1 MNSNPCANN
10 PLRTRAD
17 LARLAEDLIAPLIPC
32 LSEGRARLHLGDTGA
47 SYDEA
52 VAGMEGFSR
61 VLWAL
66 VPMLAG
72 RCPGA
77 EAPWALWREGL
88 IHGVD
93 PNHREYWG
101 DIGPFDQRMV
111 EMAVMGMALC
121 MIPDRFY
128 RDLPEAARRNLY
140 RWLNQINR
148 YEMPENNWQFFR
160 VLVNCG
166 FLSVG
171 LPADEKRLRDDLTA
185 LEAHYCADG
194 WYYDKPAQRDYYTL
208 WAFHYYGL
216 VYATFMGERDPAR
229 ASRFRERARLIAPR
243 FAAWFDREG
252 RALPYGRSL
261 TYRFAQ
267 GAFWS
272 ACALAGVTAE
282 GLGWGE
288 IRHLALENLRWWM
301 KQPIFDRDGV
311 LTIGY
316 GYPNLIFTEGYN
328 APGSPYWAMKVFALL
343 ALPEDHPFW
352 TAEERPYTPPRRLAD
367 REARLL
373 LTRDDENRS
382 VIAYTAG
389 NHAYEHA
396 HEDEKYEKFA
406 YSTRFA
412 FSVAKEARTLRK
424 GAFDSMLAVRGEGTL
439 WHVRSGCDAFEI
451 GEDAV
456 RFTWSPMEGVTVE
469 TRLIPWE
476 NWHVRCHVLKN
487 DRPVEAAE
495 GGFAVCRDY
504 AGLRPCDRVRSET
517 FANALKAGAACDRGS
532 CAVFAVAGY
541 DRGEVVEPE
550 ANTNLLMP
558 RTLIPT
564 LLARLAPGEHRLI
577 CAVCA
582 SEDGRLPDRIPK
594 EVMKIAQQCR

>member
-1 MNSNPCANN
+1 MNRFADN

-17 LARLAEDLIAPLIPC
+17 LARLAADMIAPLIPC
-32 LSEGRARLHLGDTGA
+32 LSEGRARLILGDTGA
-47 SYDEA
+47 AYDA
-52 VAGMEGFSR
+52 AIAGMEGFSR

-66 VPMLAG
+66 TPMLAG
-72 RCPGA
+72 GCPEA

-93 PNHREYWG
+93 PGHREYWG

-121 MIPDRFY
+121 MIPERFY
-128 RDLPEAARRNLY
+128 FDLPEAAQKNLY

-148 YEMPENNWQFFR
+148 HDMPQNNWLFFR

-171 LPADEKRLRDDLTA
+171 LPADEARLEDDLNR
-185 LEAHYCADG
+185 LETHYCGDG

-216 VYATFMGERDPAR
+216 IYARFMSGRDPERSAR
-229 ASRFRERARLIAPR
+229 FIDRARQIAPR

-267 GAFWS
+267 GAFFS
-272 ACALAGVTAE
+272 ACAVGGVTAE

-288 IRHLALENLRWWM
+288 IRHLLLQNLRWWM
-301 KQPIFDRDGV
+301 KQPIFDRDGI

-328 APGSPYWAMKVFALL
+328 APGSPYWAMKVFAALS
-343 ALPEDHPFW
+343 LPEDHPFW
-352 TAEERPYTPPRRLAD
+352 QAEEAAYTPPRVLLD
-367 REARLL
+367 TQARLL
-373 LTRDDENRS
+373 LTRDEDNAS

-389 NHAYEHA
+389 NHAYEHT

-406 YSTRFA
+406 YSTRFG
-412 FSVAKEARTLRK
+412 FSVVKEAGTLKK
-424 GAFDSMLAVRGEGTL
+424 GAFDSMLAVRGQRGL
-439 WHVRSGCDAFEI
+439 WHARSGTERFALSE
-451 GEDAV
+451 GEV
-456 RFTWSPMEGVTVE
+456 SFTWRPMDGVE
-469 TRLIPWE
+469 IDTRLIPCE
-476 NWHVRCHVLKN
+476 NWHVRCHVIRT
-487 DRPVEAAE
+487 DRPIEAAE
-495 GGFAVCRDY
+495 GGFAVCRDFE
-504 AGLRPCDRVRSET
+504 GCRPCDRVVSEA
-517 FANALKAGAACDRGS
+517 FADARKAAARCERGS
-532 CAVFAVAGY
+532 CAIFAVQGY
-541 DRGEVVEPE
+541 ARGEVIEAE
-550 ANTNLLMP
+550 ANTSLIWP

-564 LLARLAPGEHRLI
+564 LRAEISPGETRLV

-582 SEDGRLPDRIPK
+582 SEDGRLPDRIPR
-594 EVMKIAQQCR
+594 EVMRFAEQCL

>member
-1 MNSNPCANN
+1 MNRYADN
-10 PLRTRAD
+10 PLRTRGD
-17 LARLAEDLIAPLIPC
+17 MVRLAVDLIEPLTRC
-32 LSEGRARLHLGDTGA
+32 LSPGRARLCLGHTGA
-47 SYDEA
+47 AYDEA

-72 RCPGA
+72 KCPEA
-77 EAPWALWREGL
+77 EPLWALWREG
-88 IHGVD
+88 IVHGTD
-93 PNHREYWG
+93 PADPEYWG

-121 MIPDRFY
+121 MVPERFLD
-128 RDLPEAARRNLY
+128 DLPEAARRNLVD
-140 RWLNQINR
+140 WLSQINR
-148 YEMPENNWQFFR
+148 HDMPLNNWRFFR

-166 FLSVG
+166 LMNVG
-171 LPADEKRLRDDLTA
+171 QPASQARLDEDLDE
-185 LEAHYCADG
+185 LEKHYTADG

-216 VYATFMGERDPAR
+216 VYARYMGGRDP
-229 ASRFRERARLIAPR
+229 SRRDRFVERAKLIAPR
-243 FAAWFDREG
+243 FAAWFDGEG

-288 IRHLALENLRWWM
+288 IKHLLLGNLRWWM
-301 KQPIFDRDGV
+301 KQPIFDRDGI

-328 APGSPYWAMKVFALL
+328 APGSPYWAMKVFAVL

-352 TAEERPYTPPRRLAD
+352 QAEEAACQPPRRLLD
-367 REARLL
+367 EQARLL
-373 LTRDDENRS
+373 LTRSPGNRS

-389 NHAYEHA
+389 NHAYEHT

-406 YSTRFA
+406 YSTQFG
-412 FSVAKEARTLRK
+412 FSVVKEAGTLKK
-424 GAFDSMLAVRGEGTL
+424 GAFDSMLALKGGRGL
-439 WHVRSGCDAFEI
+439 WHARSGFDSFGLTEDEI
-451 GEDAV
+451 
-456 RFTWSPMEGVTVE
+456 RFCWQPMDGVSIE
-469 TRLIPWE
+469 SRIIPWE
-476 NWHVRCHVLKN
+476 NWHVRCHVIRTA
-487 DRPVEAAE
+487 RPLEAAE
-495 GGFAVCRDY
+495 GGFAVCRDF
-504 AGLRPCDRVRSET
+504 AGVRPCDRVPTRT
-517 FANALKAGAACDRGS
+517 LADDRRALARCEKGS
-532 CAVFAVAGY
+532 CGIFSLAGY
-541 DRGEVVEPE
+541 DRGEIIE
-550 ANTNLLMP
+550 AESNTNVLCP

-564 LLARLAPGEHRLI
+564 LRASLLPGEARLV

-582 SEDGRLPDRIPK
+582 ADDGELAEEIPE
-594 EVMKIAQQCR
+594 EVMNIAAQCL